1 MALESKIKTIIPV
14 GNTQYFAA
22 YMPNEEED
30 IKQRIEPIVCWSL
43 LEFERKDSP
52 DEVVGQIVDGD
63 VITEATSVDEDEGF
77 GEFLGYFRSTSE
89 ATDAIMR
96 AMANREEEEGEEG
109 EEDYEEEEEEGEDGG
124 GDEEED
130 EEEDEDED
138 EDGDE
143 EDDD

>member
-1 MALESKIKTIIPV
+1 MALESKIKTIIPIGSV
-14 GNTQYFAA
+14 QYFAA
-22 YMPNEEED
+22 YMPNENEG

-43 LEFERKDSP
+43 LEFDRKGSP

-89 ATDAIMR
+89 ATDALMR
-96 AMANREEEEGEEG
+96 AIAEQDKGEP
-109 EEDYEEEEEEGEDGG
+109 EEEEEEDG
-124 GDEEED
+124 EEEGEYD
-130 EEEDEDED
+130 EDEDED
-138 EDGDE
+138 EDEEDYEDEDE

>member
-22 YMPNEEED
+22 YMPDKDEG

-43 LEFERKDSP
+43 LEFDRKSSP

-96 AMANREEEEGEEG
+96 AMAN
-109 EEDYEEEEEEGEDGG
+109 EEEEEDEGEEY
-124 GDEEED
+124 EEED
-130 EEEDEDED
+130 DGDGDDEDDEDED
-138 EDGDE
+138 EG
-143 EDDD
+143 DDD